1 MKKGDDKQGRERK
14 FLELPEYPGGKEAFQ
29 KFIRENLRYPAEA
42 LEKRIEG
49 EVHLRYWVEGN
60 GKVSEAEVTHG
71 IGYGCDEEAL
81 RLVKMLKYG
90 TAKNRGLRVKS
101 AMRTRISFKLPV
113 QASVQY
119 QYSVAEK
126 TKKEP
131 NPSKTGGSVSYTIR
145 IPLPPS
151 SVTD

>member
-1 MKKGDDKQGRERK
+1 MKKGDDKQGKDRK
-14 FLELPEYPGGKEAFQ
+14 FLALPEYPGGKDAFR
-29 KFIRENLRYPAEA
+29 KFIMENLRYPAEA

-60 GKVSEAEVTHG
+60 GKVTDAEVTHG

-101 AMRTRISFKLPV
+101 SMRTRISFKLPS
-113 QASVQY
+113 QPQVQY
-119 QYSVAEK
+119 QYSTPEK
-126 TKKEP
+126 KKVESP
-131 NPSKTGGSVSYTIR
+131 ASKTGGSVTYTIR
-145 IPLPPS
+145 IPTKPAS
-151 SVTD
+151 KD

>member
-29 KFIRENLRYPAEA
+29 KFIRENLRYPKEA

-49 EVHLRYWVEGN
+49 EVHLRYWVEGS
-60 GKVSEAEVTHG
+60 GKVTEAEVTHG

-101 AMRTRISFKLPV
+101 AMRTRIAFKLPV
-113 QASVQY
+113 QPRVQY
-119 QYSVAEK
+119 QYSAPEK
-126 TKKEP
+126 KKTETKSE
-131 NPSKTGGSVSYTIR
+131 KTGGSLSYTIS
-145 IPLPPS
+145 IPLPPAS
-151 SVTD
+151 KS